1 MIITFHAQTP
11 FVRIKQTIKV
21 DKVDPSWYGRKCCSR
36 YSSCSKGMGRDNM
49 HFYWQNV
56 GVLSQEKERTYLV
69 GSWDLPNVHFF
80 FQEGL
85 TFKV

>member
-1 MIITFHAQTP
+1 
-11 FVRIKQTIKV
+11 
-21 DKVDPSWYGRKCCSR
+21 
-36 YSSCSKGMGRDNM
+36 MGRDNM

>member
-11 FVRIKQTIKV
+11 FVPIKETTKV
-21 DKVDPSWYGRKCCSR
+21 DKVDPSWKGRKCCSN
-36 YSSCSKGMGRDNM
+36 YSSCSKAMGRDNM

-56 GVLSQEKERTYLV
+56 AVLSQEKERTYLV
-69 GSWDLPNVHFF
+69 GSWDLHNVHFF

-85 TFKV
+85 TF